1 MNGQELAFPFVET
14 GAMQGE
20 SVNLGL
26 TKREYFAAM
35 ALQGFIACSG
45 AYQGIEARAVSCAD
59 RLLAELAKPTEAT
72 P

>member
-14 GAMQGE
+14 REMQGE
-20 SVNLGL
+20 SINFGL
-26 TKREYFAAM
+26 TKREHFAAM

-45 AYQGIEARAVSCAD
+45 AYQGIEERAVDCAD
-59 RLLAELAKPTEAT
+59 RLLAELAKPIEAT